1 MKPYVPQHL
10 PLEMIDWADHVSLI
24 GEANAALARYDGLLS
39 SIVNPAVLLS
49 PLTTQEA
56 VLSSR
61 IEGTQATL
69 EEVLEY
75 EVDPAEKI
83 DPVKRADIQE
93 IINYRMAMRHAVE
106 EMGKR
111 PLCLNLLRELHRIL
125 LDSVRGRN
133 KAPGE
138 FRRIQNYIG
147 PPGCSIEEAT
157 FVPPSVDHLAPSL
170 DNWEKYIHFEEKDR
184 LVQLAVV
191 KAQFELIHPFLDGNG
206 RVGRMLIPIFLFEKN
221 LLSSPMFYLSA
232 YLEAQRDAYYER
244 LRAISGKG
252 DWNGWIRFF
261 LRAIIEQA
269 RDNTAKA
276 RAILALYESMKQEV
290 PEITRSQY
298 AIQALDALFDQP
310 IFSSSTFTARS
321 RIPSATAKRMLSG
334 LKEAGIIH
342 EMSPGSG
349 RRGAVMVFPRLLVI
363 TEADSLEDHP

>member
-1 MKPYVPQHL
+1 MKPYVPQQL
-10 PLEMIDWADHVSLI
+10 PLEGIDWTDHVSSI
-24 GEANAALARYDGLLS
+24 GDANAALARYDGLLS
-39 SIVNPAVLLS
+39 SIVNPSVLLS

-75 EVDPAEKI
+75 EADPTEKMDPA
-83 DPVKRADIQE
+83 KRADIQE

-106 EMGKR
+106 EMEQR

-147 PPGCSIEEAT
+147 APSCSIEEAT
-157 FVPPSVDHLAPSL
+157 FVPPSVDQLAASL

-206 RVGRMLIPIFLFEKN
+206 RVGRMLIPIFLFEKK

-232 YLEAQRDAYYER
+232 YLEAQRDVYYDR
-244 LRAISGKG
+244 LRAISGQG

-276 RAILALYESMKQEV
+276 KAILALYDQMKREV
-290 PEITRSQY
+290 PEITHSQY
-298 AIQALDALFDQP
+298 AIQAIDALFSQP
-310 IFSSSTFTARS
+310 VFQGSDFITHSGIPRDTGL
-321 RIPSATAKRMLSG
+321 RILNMLKEKNMLSVVR
-334 LKEAGIIH
+334 EAR
-342 EMSPGSG
+342 G
-349 RRGAVMVFPRLLVI
+349 RRGAVFMFNELIRI
-363 TEADSLEDHP
+363 TEGTPWTE